1 MTIEDDNHT
10 NEVDG
15 DHISTVILMT
25 LPSTSNHKQLLL
37 LGPQPQHMGIK
48 GKKKKKKLQEL
59 DSKEQKKRK
68 LFNHRSLL

>member
-37 LGPQPQHMGIK
+37 LGPQHQHMGRK